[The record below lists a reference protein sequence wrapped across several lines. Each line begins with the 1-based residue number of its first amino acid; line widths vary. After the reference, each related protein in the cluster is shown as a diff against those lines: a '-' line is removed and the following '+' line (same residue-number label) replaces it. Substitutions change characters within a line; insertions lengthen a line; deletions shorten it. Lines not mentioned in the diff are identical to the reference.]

1 MGSLIKTGE
10 VIKVDPR
17 DIIDLYPFIRG
28 YITLDL
34 NDYFNFLGQAKK
46 DPNFYSGFFTTN
58 LILVYFTTNL
68 LLVPK
73 YMYSRIPRILKNN
86 TKVQHR
92 DRIEYEKFSY
102 FDVYRFDYKSDGE
115 IEKVEFE
122 VEIRPDS
129 FLEKARIFALKL
141 NIAAS
146 EPDNEDP
153 NFYDKVPFK
162 DRFCFFSMLIREKY
176 DDIESFEKDLRTL
189 SWIQGK
195 SYSKFSKRRRGGVV
209 DRIEHIEE
217 HMILV
222 INFLYTLYTGEFE
235 KNTPGG
241 RLFEP
246 FTEFLKKF
254 GDTFENALQWIEVF
268 VKFTG

>member
-10 VIKVDPR
+10 VVKVDPR
-17 DIIDLYPFIRG
+17 DISDLYQFIRRV
-28 YITLDL
+28 ITLDL

-46 DPNFYSGFFTTN
+46 DPNFYPGFFTTN
-58 LILVYFTTNL
+58 LILVYFTTSL

-92 DRIEYEKFSY
+92 DKIEYEKFSY
-102 FDVYRFDYKSDGE
+102 FDVYRFDDKSDGE

-129 FLEKARIFALKL
+129 FLKEARIFALKL
-141 NIAAS
+141 NVAAS
-146 EPDNEDP
+146 EPDNKSS

-162 DRFCFFSMLIREKY
+162 DQFCFFSTLIHEKR
-176 DDIESFEKDLRTL
+176 DDIESFVKDLRTL
-189 SWIQGK
+189 YWIQGK
-195 SYSKFSKRRRGGVV
+195 SYSKFPKRRRGGVV
-209 DRIEHIEE
+209 DRIEHIED
-217 HMILV
+217 HMILF

-246 FTEFLKKF
+246 FTKILKEL
-254 GDTFENALQWIEVF
+254 GDTFENALEWIKVF
-268 VKFTG
+268 GILIR

>member
-17 DIIDLYPFIRG
+17 DIINLYRMIRTF
-28 YITLDL
+28 ITLEM
-34 NDYFNFLGQAKK
+34 NDYLDFLREEAKE
-46 DPNFYSGFFTTN
+46 DSNFYTAF
-58 LILVYFTTNL
+58 FTTNL

-92 DRIEYEKFSY
+92 DKIEYEKFSY
-102 FDVYRFDYKSDGE
+102 FEVYRFDNKSDGE

-122 VEIRPDS
+122 VEFRPHR

-141 NIAAS
+141 NVAAS

-162 DRFCFFSMLIREKY
+162 DRFCFFSMLIHENY

-189 SWIQGK
+189 CWIQGK
-195 SYSKFSKRRRGGVV
+195 SYSKFPKRRRGGVV

-217 HMILV
+217 HMILFT
-222 INFLYTLYTGEFE
+222 NFLYTLYTGEFE

-246 FTEFLKKF
+246 FTKFLKEF
-254 GDTFENALQWIEVF
+254 GDTFENVLQGIEVF
-268 VKFTG
+268 VKLIG

>member
-1 MGSLIKTGE
+1 MGSLIKTGK
-10 VIKVDPR
+10 VVKVDPR
-17 DIIDLYPFIRG
+17 DIINLYRMIRTWV
-28 YITLDL
+28 TLAM
-34 NDYFNFLGQAKK
+34 NDDYLNFLREEAKE
-46 DPNFYSGFFTTN
+46 DSNFYTVF
-58 LILVYFTTNL
+58 LTTNL

-73 YMYSRIPRILKNN
+73 YMYSEIPRILKNN

-92 DRIEYEKFSY
+92 DKIEYEKFSY
-102 FDVYRFDYKSDGE
+102 FNVYRFDNKSDGE

-122 VEIRPDS
+122 VQFGPS
-129 FLEKARIFALKL
+129 SFFLERVRIFALKL
-141 NIAAS
+141 NIVAS

-162 DRFCFFSMLIREKY
+162 DRSCFFSTLIHENY

-189 SWIQGK
+189 YWIQGK
-195 SYSKFSKRRRGGVV
+195 SYSKFPKRRRGGVV

-217 HMILV
+217 HMILFT
-222 INFLYTLYTGEFE
+222 NFLYTLYTGEFE

-246 FTEFLKKF
+246 FTKSLKEL
-254 GDTFENALQWIEVF
+254 GDTFENALEGL
-268 VKFTG
+268 KFIVILAG